1 MPELGEAGQLQPEQL
16 EQTGQLEQGGPTG
29 DPGVDALVALA
40 AQAAQLP
47 AGEHQGRYIQ
57 VLAGLEREL
66 DADPGAAMRAP
77 YASQGAAAVQ
87 GNEQ

>member
-1 MPELGEAGQLQPEQL
+1 M
-16 EQTGQLEQGGPTG
+16 TGANRVQESGPTG

-47 AGEHQGRYIQ
+47 AGEHRKRYTE

-66 DADPGAAMRAP
+66 DADPGAVMRDAAP
-77 YASQGAAAVQ
+77 VPHPVQ
-87 GNEQ
+87 RPVPQLATPPARGSDP